1 MTAPDLPTEARA
13 YSYDRVA
20 DVRLWTV
27 VLPELAREVEQLR
40 RERAG
45 YAALCDTWKCHAE
58 VFREQADAY
67 RARCAELERERDDAR
82 AEAAVLR
89 AERNGRETP

>member
-1 MTAPDLPTEARA
+1 MTTTPDLPTEARA
-13 YSYDRVA
+13 YSYVRVS

-40 RERAG
+40 RERA
-45 YAALCDTWKCHAE
+45 
-58 VFREQADAY
+58 R
-67 RARCAELERERDDAR
+67 LERERDDAR

-89 AERNGRETP
+89 DERRGRETP